1 MVVVADVVRERVVV
15 VAGAVALAGVVR
27 ERVVV
32 VADAVV
38 VPGVVR
44 ESELWLWQ
52 VRWEWHVCL

>member
-1 MVVVADVVRERVVV
+1 MFKSGSCGGCGERERVVV

-38 VPGVVR
+38 VAGVVR

-52 VRWEWHVCL
+52 AWK